1 METVGFKGTDPLRSE
16 IVMNN
21 NIIVQL
27 NTFTYLCCFVS
38 YQIDNSITIRISK
51 FLQIMG
57 ISNIN
62 FKSSQV
68 QEHTRLNT
76 YITFWHYLL
85 YCMDAKLG

>member
-1 METVGFKGTDPLRSE
+1 MKIIAAHKMETVGFKGTDPLRSE

-57 ISNIN
+57 ISNKTSN
-62 FKSSQV
+62 PLKSK
-68 QEHTRLNT
+68 NT
-76 YITFWHYLL
+76 L
-85 YCMDAKLG
+85 D